1 MGFSEQLKKAR
12 IRKGFTQ
19 QQVADTMGVTNSTYC
34 GYETGKR
41 KPDVEKIKILA
52 NILDTSGDILLD
64 IIPNAKKSPPSEDK
78 DDIKKQLIENYDSMN
93 DAGQHELLKHS
104 KLLANS
110 DEYKKC
116 DQFSLD
122 KDTA

>member
-64 IIPNAKKSPPSEDK
+64 IIPNAKKLPPSEDDTLTTEAQEVATAYAKAEPREQQIVRFTLKLPPK
-78 DDIKKQLIENYDSMN
+78 DGNV
-93 DAGQHELLKHS
+93 
-104 KLLANS
+104 
-110 DEYKKC
+110 
-116 DQFSLD
+116 
-122 KDTA
+122 